1 MSKRRYLRS
10 QYIVAYEL
18 LFQNQFSATRGE
30 YNLKLKMI
38 GGVKEAEDSK
48 NLVSKRDFKNSKE
61 HRYINIGILK
71 KEQSATS
78 SIESTVI
85 DLHQE

>member
-1 MSKRRYLRS
+1 
-10 QYIVAYEL
+10 
-18 LFQNQFSATRGE
+18 
-30 YNLKLKMI
+30 MI

-61 HRYINIGILK
+61 HRYIKIGILK